1 MLRIVVKRFIIYGG
15 IFSAIN
21 FSAWSAEYTPSWS
34 QRQQQSAACFMT
46 GDETCMMFID
56 DAVRLASRQYGKRSI
71 QLVRSLLLQSDIYQ
85 WLGKPEL
92 TPQMPL

>member
-46 GDETCMMFID
+46 GDETCMTFID
-56 DAVRLASRQYGKRSI
+56 DAVRLPRGNMANAQY
-71 QLVRSLLLQSDIYQ
+71 SLFVACYYKVIFINGWVNLN
-85 WLGKPEL
+85 
-92 TPQMPL
+92 